1 MAAVFLVIPVV
12 QIWAYK
18 RPQSAMSTLKSK
30 KGFWDKLD
38 KPILA
43 LAPMADVT
51 DAAFRQLITRHG
63 KPDIFFTEFV
73 AVDGLCS
80 AGRKNLVKDLR
91 YQENERPIVAQFF
104 GDKPE
109 NFKQS
114 AELAVELGF
123 DGIDIN
129 MGCPVKV
136 VCKTGSGASLI
147 NEPELA
153 KEIVQATIEGA
164 GELPVSVKTRI
175 GFSKITIEEWAG
187 HLLEACPAAIIF
199 HLRTKKEMS
208 KVPAHWEVMPLPVEM
223 AKGTG
228 VLILGNGDVRSRAH
242 AEQLVEETGVDGVL
256 MGRAVYGNPWLFN
269 RERRIECISLNEKFE
284 AMIEHAHLFVETFG
298 EERKFI
304 GMRKHLMA
312 YASGFP
318 GAKEFRMSLENINS
332 TEDVEQAIEAFRESH
347 GDLLKIS

>member
-1 MAAVFLVIPVV
+1 
-12 QIWAYK
+12 
-18 RPQSAMSTLKSK
+18 MSMLKSK
-30 KGFWDKLD
+30 KGFWDKLQ
-38 KPILA
+38 KPIMA

-51 DAAFRQLITRHG
+51 DAAFRLLITRHG
-63 KPDIFFTEFV
+63 KPDVFFTEFV

-80 AGRKNLVKDLR
+80 AGRKNLVRGMRFD
-91 YQENERPIVAQFF
+91 ESERPVVAQFF

-109 NFKQS
+109 HFKQS
-114 AELAVELGF
+114 AELAIELGF

-136 VCKTGSGASLI
+136 VCKIGSGASLI
-147 NEPELA
+147 NEPGLA
-153 KEIVQATIEGA
+153 REIVQATIEGA

-175 GFSKITIEEWAG
+175 GFSKITIEEWAEN
-187 HLLEACPAAIIF
+187 LLSAHPAAITF
-199 HLRTKKEMS
+199 HLRTKTEMS
-208 KVPAHWEVMPLPVEM
+208 KVPAHWEVMPIPVAM

-228 VLILGNGDVRSRAH
+228 TLILGNGDVRSREH
-242 AEQLVEETGVDGVL
+242 AEQLVAETGVDGVL

-269 RERRIECISLNEKFE
+269 RERRVEEISLNEKFE
-284 AMIEHAHLFVETFG
+284 AMMEHAHLFVETFG
-298 EERKFI
+298 DERNFI

-332 TEDVEQAIEAFRESH
+332 PGDVEQAIEAFRKNH
-347 GDLLKIS
+347 GDLLKVY